1 MNCSRNKSSETRKY
15 VKCNTCTIDLVELC
29 YKRSVLFRVFR
40 EPLVCGMRI
49 LAWVHCI
56 DSRHF
61 EVSKEECRGCIRFM
75 KTALKERSF
84 VFRAFNF
91 IINPAFNAFRNT
103 LVSDEEIAE
112 ARLKARQNMK
122 AYHD

>member
-1 MNCSRNKSSETRKY
+1 MKNSFNKRNPT
-15 VKCNTCTIDLVELC
+15 VCTTCTIDLVELC
-29 YKRSVLFRVFR
+29 YTRSVLFRVFR

-56 DSRHF
+56 DSRHN
-61 EVSKEECRGCIRFM
+61 ELGKEECRGCIRFM

-91 IINPAFNAFRNT
+91 IINPAFNTFRNS
-103 LVSDEEIAE
+103 LVSKEEIAE
-112 ARLKARQNMK
+112 ARLKARHNMK
-122 AYHD
+122 AYPD